1 MPPKGNL
8 MAITVSDLAAE
19 LGLSAEDTVTA
30 LCAIGEFVLGSDSR
44 VRESAAGQLRASPPP
59 PRQASDEGHEF
70 SPTEASMG
78 GFRLPHP
85 RSFSKKRQPVAWRP
99 GGTPL
104 NKVVR
109 LLAEPYIENNGYRD
123 RDRGVIFQDELD
135 DARGRYREWL
145 EAGFELHCV
154 LEDDTIAEWIRMFPR
169 RNLLPR
175 EVVSLVAA
183 GFTPQ
188 ELALR
193 LWYGRLNPERLP
205 LMDQLM
211 RGTITAEQARADLDK
226 YRSAG

>member
-1 MPPKGNL
+1 
-8 MAITVSDLAAE
+8 MATTVSDLAAE
-19 LGLSAEDTVTA
+19 LGLSPEDTVTA
-30 LCAIGEFVLGSDSR
+30 LCASGEFVLGPDRR
-44 VRESAAGQLRASPPP
+44 VREPAAAQLRASPPAP
-59 PRQASDEGHEF
+59 QPRQASDSVGEL
-70 SPTEASMG
+70 SLTAG
-78 GFRLPHP
+78 GFMPGRRSVP
-85 RSFSKKRQPVAWRP
+85 RKKWPVAWRP

-109 LLAEPYIENNGYRD
+109 LLVQPYVESNRERD
-123 RDRGVIFQDELD
+123 RDHGVIFQDELD
-135 DARGRYREWL
+135 AAKRHYHEWV
-145 EAGFELHCV
+145 ETGFELHC
-154 LEDDTIAEWIRMFPR
+154 LLDDDTIAEWIRTFPR

-175 EVVSLVAA
+175 EVISLAAA

-193 LWYGRLNPERLP
+193 LWYGRLNLERLP

>member
-1 MPPKGNL
+1 MQHKSSRQL
-8 MAITVSDLAAE
+8 QAVWA
-19 LGLSAEDTVTA
+19 
-30 LCAIGEFVLGSDSR
+30 GSGCHR
-44 VRESAAGQLRASPPP
+44 HGHFRGRSP
-59 PRQASDEGHEF
+59 
-70 SPTEASMG
+70 
-78 GFRLPHP
+78 RL
-85 RSFSKKRQPVAWRP
+85 P

-109 LLAEPYIENNGYRD
+109 LLAEPYVENNGHRD

-135 DARGRYREWL
+135 DARSRYREWL

-154 LEDDTIAEWIRMFPR
+154 LEDDVIVEWIRTFPR

-175 EVVSLVAA
+175 EVVSLAAA

-211 RGTITAEQARADLDK
+211 RGTITAEQARTDLDK